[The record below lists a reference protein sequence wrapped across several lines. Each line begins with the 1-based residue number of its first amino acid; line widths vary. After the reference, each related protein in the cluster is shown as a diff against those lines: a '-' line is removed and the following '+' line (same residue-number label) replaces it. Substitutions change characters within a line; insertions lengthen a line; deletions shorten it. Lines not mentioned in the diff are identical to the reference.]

1 MKPFII
7 NRDFGSDIIGAY
19 IITVSS
25 WVNDGAD
32 TAQSY
37 LADVDNAFKIMKE
50 ILVDS
55 DMEVSPAV
63 YEQSHSRDDLQ
74 VNLDFAFDGLTF
86 DDDLYLGA
94 GTNDE
99 YLDHYLDAMNKLGN
113 TTNRP
118 LDHRDIF
125 NMRVTWT
132 DETNPSVHAYTTHK
146 SWPRNVIIV
155 TLSKIQEVVA

>member
-1 MKPFII
+1 LKPFII

-63 YEQSHSRDDLQ
+63 YGQSHSRDDLQ

-86 DDDLYLGA
+86 DGDLYLGA
-94 GTNDE
+94 GTDDF
-99 YLDHYLDAMNKLGN
+99 YLDWFLNAMNKLGN

-125 NMRVTWT
+125 NMRVAWT
-132 DETNPSVHAYTTHK
+132 DETLSGPSARAASDDLEH
-146 SWPRNVIIV
+146 VIIV
-155 TLSKIQEVVA
+155 NLSKIQEVVA

>member
-7 NRDFGSDIIGAY
+7 NRDFGSTLVGAY

-25 WVNDGAD
+25 WVNGGAAN
-32 TAQSY
+32 AQSY

-55 DMEVSPAV
+55 DMEISPGV
-63 YEQSHSRDDLQ
+63 YEGSHSRDELQ
-74 VNLDFAFDGLTF
+74 VNLDFVFDGLTF

-94 GTNDE
+94 GTDDF
-99 YLDHYLDAMNKLGN
+99 YLDHYLEAMNKLGN

-118 LDHRDIF
+118 LGKGDGF

-132 DETNPSVHAYTTHK
+132 DEDDDDARH
-146 SWPRNVIIV
+146 VIIV
-155 TLSKIQEVVA
+155 TLTKIQEVVA

>member
-25 WVNDGAD
+25 WVSGGAGATISNYD
-32 TAQSY
+32 PLGFTGAQSY

-63 YEQSHSRDDLQ
+63 YELSHARDDL
-74 VNLDFAFDGLTF
+74 LC
-86 DDDLYLGA
+86 
-94 GTNDE
+94 E
-99 YLDHYLDAMNKLGN
+99 
-113 TTNRP
+113 
-118 LDHRDIF
+118 
-125 NMRVTWT
+125 
-132 DETNPSVHAYTTHK
+132 
-146 SWPRNVIIV
+146 
-155 TLSKIQEVVA
+155 LSFCF